1 MAKPVS
7 KKTAPRKDDVEA
19 APPPRRRV
27 IRALSY
33 WSAVAGIWSVV
44 GLFGLVAWYAY
55 ELPDIQGP
63 GRSAPSRGPAVTLT
77 YADGSALSS
86 LGGAWGAEVPF
97 ATIPKTLVDAV
108 VATEDR
114 RFFDHVG
121 IDVWGLA
128 RAAVVNLTAGRVVQG
143 GSTITQQL
151 AKNVFLSPERSLR
164 RKLLEAMMALWLE
177 AKYSKAEILGLYL
190 NRVYLGA
197 GSYGVDAAARRYF
210 GVSVDKISLTQ
221 SAIIAGLLKAPSRYA
236 PSHNP
241 KAAIK
246 RTRVVL
252 ANMVAAEVLT
262 PAAAEAAE
270 GRLAGVVARVRP
282 ATSRTHAAG
291 ARYFTDWVHEQL
303 ADYVSQTGQRL
314 NVRTTLDRRLQALA
328 EAAVTTG
335 LQGEGRKRDADQAAL
350 VALDPG
356 GAVRALVGGGSY
368 AKSQFNRA
376 VQAQRQAGSTFKL
389 FVYLAA
395 LEAGL
400 TPDSQ
405 MIDGPVTI
413 NGWSPRN
420 FSKYKGQVSLSDGLA
435 YSLNS
440 IAVKVSQQI
449 GLKHVVDVA
458 QRLGLTGPLKAHP
471 SLALGAAEVS
481 PLEMVTA
488 YAAVATG
495 GIGVWPHA
503 ILEIRNAAGEVLYQR
518 QGAGPGR
525 VMAADIAADLSA
537 MLAQAVKTGTGRNAR
552 LKRPAA
558 GKTGT
563 SQNYRDAW
571 FVGFTADYITAVWV
585 GNDDGHPT
593 KEVTGG
599 GLPARMWKD
608 FMVPAHAN
616 KPARPLTAAHRP
628 EPAGWL
634 GKLVSG
640 SSDSGATGNEVRTN
654 AGELGN

>member
-1 MAKPVS
+1 MAKSAS
-7 KKTAPRKDDVEA
+7 KKAEAGKDKSEIA
-19 APPPRRRV
+19 SPTRRLV
-27 IRALSY
+27 RALSY
-33 WSAVAGIWSVV
+33 WSAVAGIWTVV

-55 ELPDIQGP
+55 ELPDIQAP
-63 GRSAPSRGPAVTLT
+63 GRSAPQRGPAVILT

-97 ATIPKTLVDAV
+97 ATLPKILINAV

-128 RAAVVNLTAGRVVQG
+128 RAAFVNLTAGRVVQG

-151 AKNVFLSPERSLR
+151 AKNVFLTPERSLR

-177 AKYSKAEILGLYL
+177 AKYSKAEILALYL

-197 GSYGVDAAARRYF
+197 GAYGVDAAAQRYF
-210 GVSVDKISLTQ
+210 GVTVDKLSLDQ

-252 ANMVAAEVLT
+252 ANMVAAGVLR
-262 PAAAEAAE
+262 PAAAEAAKR
-270 GRLAGVVARVRP
+270 RLTAVVARVRP
-282 ATSRTHAAG
+282 ARSRVRAGG

-303 ADYVSQTGQRL
+303 ADYISQTGQRL
-314 NVRTTLDRRLQALA
+314 SVRTTLDRRLQALA
-328 EAAVTTG
+328 EAAVSTG
-335 LQGEGRKRDADQAAL
+335 LKGEGARRQADQAAL
-350 VALDPG
+350 VTLDAN
-356 GAVRALVGGGSY
+356 GAVRALVGGRSY
-368 AKSQFNRA
+368 ANSQFNRA
-376 VQAQRQAGSTFKL
+376 VQAQRQAGSTFKV

-400 TPDSQ
+400 TPNSQ
-405 MIDGPVTI
+405 MIDGPVTVD
-413 NGWSPRN
+413 GWSPRN
-420 FSKYKGQVSLSDGLA
+420 FSKYKGRVSLSEGLA
-435 YSLNS
+435 GSLNS
-440 IAVKVSQQI
+440 IAVKVSQKV
-449 GLKHVVDVA
+449 GLKHVVDA
-458 QRLGLTGPLKAHP
+458 ARRLGVAGPLKAHS

-481 PLEMVTA
+481 PLEMATA

-503 ILEIRNAAGEVLYQR
+503 IIEIHNAAGEVLYQR

-525 VMAADIAADLSA
+525 VMAAATAADLSA

-585 GNDDGHPT
+585 GNDDGRPT

-599 GLPARMWKD
+599 GLPARMWKA
-608 FMVPAHAN
+608 FMAPAHAD
-616 KPARPLTAAHRP
+616 KPARPLTAARRA

-640 SSDSGATGNEVRTN
+640 SGGSGATDNEARTN
-654 AGELGN
+654 SGELGN